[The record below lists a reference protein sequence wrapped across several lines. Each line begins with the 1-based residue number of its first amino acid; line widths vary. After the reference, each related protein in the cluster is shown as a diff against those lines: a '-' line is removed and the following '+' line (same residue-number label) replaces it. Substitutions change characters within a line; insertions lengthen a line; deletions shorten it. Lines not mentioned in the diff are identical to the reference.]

1 MSMEDARRIIA
12 LEDRVTALEATLEF
26 VMRVG
31 KVRDPERA
39 AEIAEAIAEV
49 EAPIGA
55 EKPRRGRPP
64 KFVKIGE
71 DADGMKHLM
80 DDDAA

>member
-12 LEDRVTALEATLEF
+12 LEERVTALEAAIAGMW
-26 VMRVG
+26 VAS
-31 KVRDPERA
+31 RDPERA
-39 AEIAEAIAEV
+39 AEIAAAIAEV

-64 KFVKIGE
+64 KEPKEPKEPKV
-71 DADGMKHLM
+71 DGVKHLM